1 MHSLLD
7 WRNFARRNFKHKNS
21 ACSIINYSL
30 YSMFLSLLAAL
41 SPTEVAVDTLKNF
54 DIEEAVVVASPKE
67 TNQLR
72 KQPLSV
78 SLFDA
83 TALKQRDV
91 KDVKGLSAYAP
102 NFFMPDYGSRLTSAC
117 YIRGIGSRI
126 NTPAVGLY
134 VDNVPYA
141 DKSAYDFSFQG
152 IERVDVL
159 RGPQGTLYGR
169 NTMGGLLRIFTA
181 DPITHHGTD
190 VSAGIG
196 TGWKTSRSMLRK
208 ASFTTYLH
216 PAENMGLSVGGY
228 YEGKDGFFKN
238 TANHKKQDDSEAG
251 GGRLRWAWRPTE
263 VVKLDWTASYEQ
275 SNEGAC
281 PYYLLGK
288 TNSFAE
294 GFATSKDFDEQ
305 TLAQNRP
312 SGYRRRLFNTG
323 LNVEHRLPRLTL
335 SSITAFQHLNDRLF
349 MDQDFTSAD
358 IFSLCQKQKMNTVS
372 EEVALKSAPDFN
384 KRWTWTTGVFAMY
397 QYLRT
402 DCPVTFYADGVEYLN
417 NQIANGLPTRPAM
430 NVTFTGNE
438 LPFVARLNTPS
449 VNAALFHQ
457 STLTLVDNL
466 TLTLGLRLDYD
477 ARKLDLASGTATAAE
492 GVPYHFGMSM
502 GPSMQFNTDL
512 HADPTLNATL
522 RHNNWQVLPK
532 AALNYTLPRGLGNV
546 YVSVAKGYRSG
557 GYNIQSYSDLSQ
569 QLLRRNMM
577 LGVKDYSTQT
587 ILALPGLPESM
598 KQGIIAKMN
607 GVLDKVVPAEP
618 DANSLYYKPEYT
630 WSYELGIHH
639 NLAEKA
645 LQLDLSAF
653 YMKTRDQQIARF
665 AESGMGR
672 VMVNA
677 GRSRSVGVEVGLR
690 SQLCADRLNLA
701 ASYGFTNAEF
711 THYDLG
717 SNTQGEV
724 VDYKGNKVP
733 FVPQHTFS
741 ASVDFR
747 QPLHD
752 DFVHAFAFGADVKG
766 AGRIMW
772 NEANTF
778 HQDFYATVGLHAEV
792 ELKNN
797 FVVGVW
803 ARNLTGT
810 RYATFAFDSM
820 NNRFAQYA
828 TPRTMGLDVKWHF

>member
-1 MHSLLD
+1 ML
-7 WRNFARRNFKHKNS
+7 
-21 ACSIINYSL
+21 
-30 YSMFLSLLAAL
+30 FLPLLAAL
-41 SPTEVAVDTLKNF
+41 SPTEVVVDTLKNF

-67 TNQLR
+67 TKQLR

-83 TALKQRDV
+83 SSLKHRNVNAV
-91 KDVKGLSAYAP
+91 KDLSAYAP

-181 DPITHHGTD
+181 NPITHHGTD

-196 TGWKTSRSMLRK
+196 TGWKTSKTMLRN

-216 PAENMGLSVGGY
+216 PTERMGLSVGGY
-228 YEGKDGFFKN
+228 YEGKDGFFTN
-238 TANHKKQDDSEAG
+238 TANHKKQDNSEVG
-251 GGRLRWAWRPTE
+251 GGRLRWTWQPTD

-275 SNEGAC
+275 STEGAC

-288 TNSFAE
+288 SNTFAE
-294 GFATSKDFDEQ
+294 GFATSKDFNNQ

-312 SGYRRRLFNTG
+312 STYRRKLFNTG

-358 IFSLCQKQKMNTVS
+358 IFSLCQKQKMSTVS
-372 EEVALKSAPDFN
+372 EEIALKSAPGQN
-384 KRWTWTTGVFAMY
+384 KRWTWTTGAFAMY
-397 QYLRT
+397 QFLRT
-402 DCPVTFYADGVEYLN
+402 DCPVTFYNEGVNYLN
-417 NQIANGLPTRPAM
+417 QQIGNGLPTSPSIQ
-430 NVTFTGNE
+430 VSFTGNE
-438 LPFVARLNTPS
+438 VPFTAKLNTPNF
-449 VNAALFHQ
+449 NAALFHQ
-457 STLTLVDNL
+457 STVTLVKNL
-466 TLTLGLRLDYD
+466 TLTLGLRVDYD
-477 ARKLDLASGTATAAE
+477 SRKLDLTSGTSTAE
-492 GVPYHFGMSM
+492 GIPFYFGMSM
-502 GPSMQFNTDL
+502 GPTMSFNTNL
-512 HADPTLNATL
+512 HADPTLNASL
-522 RHNNWQVLPK
+522 EHNNWQVLPK
-532 AALNYTLPRGLGNV
+532 AALNFTLPRQLGNI

-587 ILALPGLPESM
+587 INALPYLPENI
-598 KQGIIAKMN
+598 KQGAIAGMTA
-607 GVLDKVVPAEP
+607 VLDRVIPAEP
-618 DANSLYYKPEYT
+618 NANSLYYKPEYT

-645 LQLDLSAF
+645 LQLDLSTF

-677 GRSRSVGVEVGLR
+677 GRSRSLGVEMGLR

-701 ASYGFTNAEF
+701 ASYGFTNAKF
-711 THYDLG
+711 TRYNMG
-717 SNTQGEV
+717 VSTTGEK
-724 VDYKGNKVP
+724 VDYSGNKVP
-733 FVPQHTFS
+733 FVPTHTFS

-747 QPLHD
+747 QPLHN
-752 DFVHAFAFGADVKG
+752 DFVHAYAIGADVKG
-766 AGRIMW
+766 AGKIMW

-778 HQDFYATVGLHAEV
+778 CQNLYATLGIHADIELNNSIVLGL
-792 ELKNN
+792 
-797 FVVGVW
+797 W
-803 ARNLTGT
+803 ARNLTNT

-828 TPRTMGLDVKWHF
+828 TPRTFGMNVKWHF